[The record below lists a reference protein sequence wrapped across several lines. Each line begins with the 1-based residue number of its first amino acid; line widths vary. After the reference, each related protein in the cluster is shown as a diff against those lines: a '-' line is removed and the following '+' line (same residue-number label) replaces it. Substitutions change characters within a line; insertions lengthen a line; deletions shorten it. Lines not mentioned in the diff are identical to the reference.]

1 MVAGAAADVL
11 IEARFTPVALTELLA
26 ERLPNAGVL
35 RARAKAAWSLGRP
48 KAARDLADLAE
59 QATDVKAGAHA

>member
-1 MVAGAAADVL
+1 
-11 IEARFTPVALTELLA
+11 VALTELLA

-48 KAARDLADLAE
+48 RAARDLADLAE
-59 QATDVKAGAHA
+59 QATGVKSAAHA